1 MKGQLLSVAR
11 AVACHNQNTWLG
23 EFFLHQTFTDWH
35 FAEVEV
41 ADKIERLFI
50 RRGRDT
56 RGPGKKAKASVPDC
70 RNSGLMAVAT
80 GNVVVVFPN
89 WMNTY

>member
-1 MKGQLLSVAR
+1 M
-11 AVACHNQNTWLG
+11 
-23 EFFLHQTFTDWH
+23 
-35 FAEVEV
+35 

-89 WMNTY
+89 WMNAY